1 MELTDAQLAYFVD
14 NRLKLPKGK
23 RSEYLAQVDRLI
35 ANFSAAAKDDDLIG
49 VKKFLKTGSLRKG
62 TVLRPAGNFGVDA
75 DVAVF
80 LNSAGATKYD
90 LSRLHERIR
99 RLLAKAYPNKN
110 SEDFTVQPRTLGI
123 VFRDSGLEMDL
134 VPLIPIE
141 GDGDFGW
148 QPSSQGDP
156 PVKTSVTKQLDF
168 IRSRKEAYPRF
179 TALVRLLKYWR
190 NFHDLDDC
198 LRSFTIELLVC
209 HLQDTQGAAESIED
223 GLLRFFLYVYQT
235 ELRDR
240 IAFQECG
247 TPSAWPKDRVVLLDP
262 CNAENN
268 VGRKLTDT
276 DCDTIVTK
284 CRDAWETL
292 STARNHNGKGQT
304 LDMWKEV
311 FGRSFVIEEQ

>member
-209 HLQDTQGAAESIED
+209 HLQDTQGALS
-223 GLLRFFLYVYQT
+223 L
-235 ELRDR
+235 
-240 IAFQECG
+240 
-247 TPSAWPKDRVVLLDP
+247 SK
-262 CNAENN
+262 
-268 VGRKLTDT
+268 T
-276 DCDTIVTK
+276 DCCDSSSM
-284 CRDAWETL
+284 
-292 STARNHNGKGQT
+292 STRPNCAIALPSRSAEHR
-304 LDMWKEV
+304 V
-311 FGRSFVIEEQ
+311 PGRRTASSFLTRATPKTTWGASSPTPIATRL